1 MRKRL
6 RPSNNGRD
14 GGLFDVDGTLVD
26 SARTRLV
33 ARFHDV
39 GVAVESWR
47 IHPGRSRDLH
57 DNIGDTAISRYATT
71 SC

>member
-1 MRKRL
+1 MTAG
-6 RPSNNGRD
+6 NNPPAV
-14 GGLFDVDGTLVD
+14 LFDVDGTLVD